1 MTPGQVGPTAGLS
14 LRAVARVADVVL
26 VLLPAWLIGVP
37 LLLGWIGDSGTTV
50 MVVFAFGWA
59 VVVGY
64 ETWLTAATGQTI
76 GKRAVGIRVIDVESG
91 APPGRNA
98 SLLRAALPPILG
110 ILVPAFGWVVPYI
123 WAVWDRDRRGIHDR
137 LARTVVVALSDSRGF
152 DQAVRE

>member
-1 MTPGQVGPTAGLS
+1 MTPVQVGPTADLS
-14 LRAVARVADVVL
+14 LRVVARVADVVL
-26 VLLPAWLIGVP
+26 VLLPTWLIGVP

-50 MVVFAFGWA
+50 VVVFALGWA

-64 ETWLTAATGQTI
+64 ETWLTAATGQTV

-123 WAVWDRDRRGIHDR
+123 WAVWGRDRRGLHDR
-137 LARTVVVALSDSRGF
+137 LARTRVVALSDS
-152 DQAVRE
+152 